1 MSNAAEQIF
10 FYGQVTNPEHASGLD
25 VLTYLD
31 LTNGGTLLFQAI
43 ILITFI
49 VILLPDLA
57 PLTLTGAQRFIISP
71 ICCLLQS
78 IHWVLQQL
86 STQES
91 RQSFYRLCSANAR
104 DAILKSSLIQLT
116 LVGVLWFFPSNRPLS
131 GVCRLWAL
139 AILSKW
145 MYISALIPGHHYWA
159 GMTAGFSPIGR
170 GRYEDCLAATA
181 RCGLPDRWGREQWL
195 ASYRCSGV
203 ETGLEL
209 YETLKDRAQWLVPPV
224 DSDVRHLRLL
234 AFMTV
239 LIPTLVIGLWLF
251 YTLCNKVAALRRG
264 MVPAV
269 VGGEPQPTECETYL
283 WNLSKS
289 LESANDQ
296 LQRCMDTKD
305 AEFQAEKQ
313 RLEETVRRQTDLA
326 SRRVESALRQA
337 KNAHAGIIDELR
349 KKVVQLENNLTMARA
364 EAQFV
369 VVDEVDAAREQ
380 FLKDRIVQLEKQL
393 AGVKKKV
400 NARSKKELQTVR
412 DEPQTRTDAL
422 TTLTDKLAEA
432 ETLVSAAEE
441 RGRCVEI
448 ECEKLLTQGLSS
460 LKSELQTRTDE
471 LAAAEERLA
480 TVERKSQQGE
490 MEHDQLKN
498 ELQARTDE
506 LANAEKQLAKAKEH
520 SQQGKAQ
527 REQTHIHT
535 QEFQSLKSEFQTRT
549 DELAN
554 AKKRLAAAQKHFRQA
569 KPEREQ
575 NLAQSQEIQSLK
587 IELQI
592 RTDKLA
598 AAEKRLAAARKHS
611 QQNEAERV
619 AQNQKLKSLKDEL
632 QSRTDEL
639 DIWTERCLSVESRLL
654 AADGDSQQAAI
665 IGQQHLNQ
673 EQEQELQSLKNALQT
688 RTDELQACA
697 DKLVDVEK
705 HLATAE
711 EHGRE
716 SETQRQELLTE
727 KLELLAQNQQIIA
740 EYEAFRV
747 SHEANPHQS
756 QLLETMQQELAAAI
770 ARNNALQ
777 EENNAIEIEGQIMVA
792 KLEFD
797 LDEAHRQLA
806 EAQFSQVN
814 AQQSMQEGDVAGNMS
829 LAEARAQAEQART
842 QAFMKEKELAE
853 VTEENRTLQIQVGL
867 AMRDA
872 QRGQERAD
880 TAERVNKVLEV
891 RLAQWEEKARDEQTI
906 LKRPTANVG
915 SVATALQQCQVKVSE
930 QQTTINEF
938 KEKLEKAKV
947 ASPAGKVEEKLRA
960 DFSMIK
966 SMYDRERR
974 ARTEDQIRWSKE
986 NRELEEELR
995 KLRIGISNATT
1006 QRPRRRIAGLASDPC
1021 DVD

>member
-1 MSNAAEQIF
+1 MSNAAEQVF
-10 FYGQVTNPEHASGLD
+10 FYGQVTDPEHASSLD

-31 LTNGGTLLFQAI
+31 LTNGGTLLFQTI

-49 VILLPDLA
+49 MILLPDLA

-71 ICCLLQS
+71 IRSLLQS

-86 STQES
+86 YTQDS
-91 RQSFYRLCSANAR
+91 RQTFYRLCYANAQ
-104 DAILKSSLIQLT
+104 DAILKSSLFQLT

-131 GVCRLWAL
+131 SVCRLWAL
-139 AILSKW
+139 ALASKW

-170 GRYEDCLAATA
+170 GRYEDCLAAIA
-181 RCGLPDRWGREQWL
+181 RSGLPDRWGRQQWL

-224 DSDVRHLRLL
+224 DSEVRHLRLL
-234 AFMTV
+234 AFMAV

-251 YTLCNKVAALRRG
+251 YTLCNKVTALRRG
-264 MVPAV
+264 AVPAV
-269 VGGEPQPTECETYL
+269 VDGEAQPTECETYL

-289 LESANDQ
+289 LESANEK
-296 LQRCMDTKD
+296 LQQCMATKE

-313 RLEETVRRQTDLA
+313 RLEETVRHQTDLT

-393 AGVKKKV
+393 AGVKKKS
-400 NARSKKELQTVR
+400 NARNKKELQTVK
-412 DEPQTRTDAL
+412 D
-422 TTLTDKLAEA
+422 
-432 ETLVSAAEE
+432 
-441 RGRCVEI
+441 
-448 ECEKLLTQGLSS
+448 
-460 LKSELQTRTDE
+460 ELQTRTDE
-471 LAAAEERLA
+471 LTTLTGKLSEAETRVSVAEERGRL
-480 TVERKSQQGE
+480 VEIE
-490 MEHDQLKN
+490 C
-498 ELQARTDE
+498 
-506 LANAEKQLAKAKEH
+506 EK
-520 SQQGKAQ
+520 
-527 REQTHIHT
+527 
-535 QEFQSLKSEFQTRT
+535 
-549 DELAN
+549 
-554 AKKRLAAAQKHFRQA
+554 
-569 KPEREQ
+569 
-575 NLAQSQEIQSLK
+575 
-587 IELQI
+587 
-592 RTDKLA
+592 
-598 AAEKRLAAARKHS
+598 
-611 QQNEAERV
+611 
-619 AQNQKLKSLKDEL
+619 
-632 QSRTDEL
+632 
-639 DIWTERCLSVESRLL
+639 
-654 AADGDSQQAAI
+654 
-665 IGQQHLNQ
+665 
-673 EQEQELQSLKNALQT
+673 LQSL
-688 RTDELQACA
+688 
-697 DKLVDVEK
+697 
-705 HLATAE
+705 
-711 EHGRE
+711 
-716 SETQRQELLTE
+716 ETMQQERDAA
-727 KLELLAQNQQIIA
+727 LAQNQQIIA

-747 SHEANPHQS
+747 SHEANPQQS

-770 ARNNALQ
+770 ARNNALR
-777 EENNAIEIEGQIMVA
+777 EENNSIEIEGQLMVA

-806 EAQFSQVN
+806 EAQFSRVN

-915 SVATALQQCQVKVSE
+915 SVTTALQQCQVKVSE
-930 QQTTINEF
+930 QQTTINEL

-966 SMYDRERR
+966 SMYDREKR

-995 KLRIGISNATT
+995 KLRISISNAKT
-1006 QRPRRRIAGLASDPC
+1006 QRPRR
-1021 DVD
+1021 